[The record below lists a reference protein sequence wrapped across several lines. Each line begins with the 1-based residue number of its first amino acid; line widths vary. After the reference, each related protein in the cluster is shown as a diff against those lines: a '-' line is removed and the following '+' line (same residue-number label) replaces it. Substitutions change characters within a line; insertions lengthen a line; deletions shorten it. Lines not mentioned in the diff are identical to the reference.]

1 MLTYRFPWVYELAF
15 KLPPTLIWRK
25 KSLKALV
32 RAIRELSI
40 QPHKILDIGCGAGVL
55 TPVIRMLYPEAEI
68 LGIDNSAEMID
79 FARTKYGNLA
89 EFKVVDFLKLDSR
102 GGSRTAP
109 TYDLIIGFYSF
120 EFFPLFEGIKRVKKL
135 LMPGGVC
142 LIVTTRRAPFS
153 ILHRFFVSKLLR
165 TELYLYSPSDFYKF
179 FKKGSFFLQTKII
192 SKVEGSYLISI
203 KSLG

>member
-1 MLTYRFPWVYELAF
+1 MLTYKFPWIFELAF
-15 KLPPTLIWRK
+15 KIPPLLIWRK
-25 KSLKALV
+25 KSLKTLV

-68 LGIDNSAEMID
+68 LGIDSSAEMID
-79 FARTKYGNLA
+79 FARMKYGNLA
-89 EFKVVDFLKLDSR
+89 EFKVVDFL
-102 GGSRTAP
+102 GYEGA
-109 TYDLIIGFYSF
+109 YDLIIGFYSF

-135 LMPGGVC
+135 LKPGGVC
-142 LIVTTRRAPFS
+142 IIITTGRAPFS
-153 ILHRFFVSKLLR
+153 ILHQFFVSKLLR

-179 FKKGSFFLQTKII
+179 LVKENFSLQTKII
-192 SKVEGSYLISI
+192 SEIEGSYLLSI

>member
-1 MLTYRFPWVYELAF
+1 MLTYRFPCIYELAF

-25 KSLKALV
+25 KSLKTLV

-89 EFKVVDFLKLDSR
+89 EFKVVDFLKYE
-102 GGSRTAP
+102 GA
-109 TYDLIIGFYSF
+109 YDLIIGFYSF

-142 LIVTTRRAPFS
+142 IIVTTGRAPFS

-165 TELYLYSPSDFYKF
+165 TELYLYSPSDFHKF
-179 FKKGSFFLQTKII
+179 FKKESFSLQTKII